1 MTILRISFPL
11 VILLAFVHGPFA
23 FAGSSALSFLKLGVS
38 ARALAMGDAG
48 SALLSGASA
57 TYYNPAGLFG
67 VDEGS
72 DVLLMHK
79 EWLTDTRMQFLG
91 ASTSLG
97 ENGSLG
103 FSLTHL
109 TISGIEIRTK
119 PGPADGNFIARDFGV
134 GISYAHRISGD
145 VTLGLTGKYL
155 LEKIF
160 VDNTGGIAFDIG
172 GRWKTPFDNFVIGG
186 VVANIGSMNA
196 LRNER
201 PRLPTLGRIGAAYTN
216 KISTLQSIYS
226 IAIDLEQDFPASQS
240 YVKFGGEI
248 FYQDLLAVR
257 AGYFAGADARGF
269 SAGLGIVY
277 SLFSF
282 DYAFAP
288 LLADL
293 GNTHTLSLSIRI

>member
-1 MTILRISFPL
+1 MTISPTLLSLTI
-11 VILLAFVHGPFA
+11 VLAFMHGSFV
-23 FAGSSALSFLKLGVS
+23 FAGTSGLSFLKLGVS
-38 ARALAMGDAG
+38 ARAIAMGDAG
-48 SALLSGASA
+48 SALLSGAPA

-67 VDEGS
+67 IDQETH
-72 DVLLMHK
+72 VLLMHK
-79 EWLTDTRMQFLG
+79 EWFTDTRMQFLG
-91 ASTSLG
+91 ASTPLG

-109 TISGIEIRTK
+109 TISSIEVRTK
-119 PGPADGNFIARDFGV
+119 PGPADGSFTARDLAV
-134 GISYAHRISGD
+134 GISYAHRLSD
-145 VTLGLTGKYL
+145 NVTLGLTGKYL

-160 VDNTGGIAFDIG
+160 VDNTAGIAFDIG
-172 GRWKTPFDNFVIGG
+172 GKWNTPLDHLVIGG

-196 LRNER
+196 LRDEK
-201 PRLPTLGRIGAAYTN
+201 PQLPTLGRIGAAYSDE
-216 KISTLQSIYS
+216 ISSLQSVCS
-226 IAIDLEQDFPASQS
+226 IAIDLEQDFPASQT
-240 YVKFGGEI
+240 YVKFGGEV
-248 FYQDLLAVR
+248 FYQELFAVR

-269 SAGLGIVY
+269 SAGLGVAY